1 MNIQEYA
8 SKIKMAY
15 ENQDI
20 EARAKGRRVYS
31 VLIVILLASA
41 SFGLGRLSAGDAS
54 RVPVK
59 VVDGHDADVS
69 TPLDGK
75 KVVPEPSFVADT
87 DGNNYYF
94 LWCDGA
100 ARIKEN
106 RRRYFTTMAAAA
118 VAGFEP
124 AGECE
129 GLR

>member
-15 ENQDI
+15 EKQDI
-20 EARAKGRRVYS
+20 EAHMKGRRVYT

-54 RVPVK
+54 RVPVR
-59 VVDGHDADVS
+59 VVDGHNGDISA
-69 TPLDGK
+69 PLNEK
-75 KVVPEPSFVADT
+75 KVVPEPSLVADT

-118 VAGFEP
+118 AAGFEP